1 MPNFLFVF
9 HGGKMPD
16 TPEEGA
22 REMEAWQQWYA
33 DMGQAVVDGGAPV
46 GKSKTVT
53 AQGVADDGGSNPAS
67 GMRSFQQTHLRQLW
81 NWQRAAPFSNTAV
94 SKLPAALICKRAG
107 LRAQAT
113 PRDRSWIRV
122 TTPTGLPFSIT
133 KAAEILLL

>member
-67 GMRSFQQTHLRQLW
+67 GYAIVSADTIE
-81 NWQRAAPFSNTAV
+81 AAVELAKGCPILKHGSV
-94 SKLPAALICKRAG
+94 EVAG
-107 LRAQAT
+107 CI
-113 PRDRSWIRV
+113 DM
-122 TTPTGLPFSIT
+122 
-133 KAAEILLL
+133 

>member
-33 DMGQAVVDGGAPV
+33 DMGEAVVDGGAPV
-46 GKSKTVT
+46 GKSKTVS

-67 GMRSFQQTHLRQLW
+67 GYTIVSADSID
-81 NWQRAAPFSNTAV
+81 AAVELAKGCPILKHGNV
-94 SKLPAALICKRAG
+94 EVAG
-107 LRAQAT
+107 CI
-113 PRDRSWIRV
+113 DM
-122 TTPTGLPFSIT
+122 
-133 KAAEILLL
+133 